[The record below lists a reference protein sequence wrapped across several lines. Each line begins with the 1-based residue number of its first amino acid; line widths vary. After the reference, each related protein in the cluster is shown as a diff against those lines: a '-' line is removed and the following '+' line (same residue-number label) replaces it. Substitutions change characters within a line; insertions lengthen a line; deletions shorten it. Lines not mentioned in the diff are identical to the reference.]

1 MSHYLESPRRN
12 GKSLFAQE
20 LIAAV
25 RTRVQE
31 EFTSSLS
38 TPIKLEM
45 TDELNAKIDTLI
57 DALQANT
64 DAINARNS
72 SRGASGLLAALQ
84 AEAANDAPEPELK
97 QLGQWVFEGQDEKWI
112 CAAVD
117 ESGECWLYERYSDD
131 LKLTHGD
138 WFYKHYCHP
147 QLSSKIVGDNFRFDD
162 SSANII
168 DRQLV
173 NDVEFDEDDDDAKAL
188 ESEFLGVDP
197 ETGASVRWF
206 GIIGDDAPSLTDA
219 DLQRVFVQNLC
230 TTLIQRMHSLDRF
243 SGEDE
248 VIKGDD
254 VLAWDAVV
262 AIARDSYGSLVN
274 LYGCALTDV
283 CGGTSAFIQR
293 TIYET
298 EVNDWRR
305 AMEKRYVPAN

>member
-1 MSHYLESPRRN
+1 MSHYFESPRRN

-97 QLGQWVFEGQDEKWI
+97 QLDQWVFEGQDEKWI
-112 CAAVD
+112 SAAVD
-117 ESGECWLYERYSDD
+117 RDGEAFLYSVRSVMLQRPRRDDCEWNAESLGEWKLLEGKFDARY
-131 LKLTHGD
+131 
-138 WFYKHYCHP
+138 W
-147 QLSSKIVGDNFRFDD
+147 RD
-162 SSANII
+162 SNI

-173 NDVEFDEDDDDAKAL
+173 NDVDFDEDDDDAKAL

-262 AIARDSYGSLVN
+262 AIARDSYGSLVS

-305 AMEKRYVPAN
+305 AMEKRYVPAD